1 LEAEI
6 AATDTSAKVVKIK
19 DVKVTAVQ
27 PTGFRHYIDIQGAV
41 DAEDNVAVQPLQ
53 PGKVMRILVNE
64 GDQVKAGQ
72 LLAELEH
79 DIQTKQLNSLQPQLD
94 LAKDM
99 FARQQRLW
107 DQKIGSEMQYLQA
120 KTQKESI
127 EKQME
132 TLQEQIDMSLIKA
145 PIAGTVDHVGLK
157 IGQIAMSMTVEPA
170 FRIVNLSNLKVKGEI
185 AEAYAS
191 KVKKGNPVL
200 LHFPDLNKD
209 VTANISFVERVIDPL
224 TRTFT
229 TEANLSGDNSEY
241 HPNQVV
247 ILKVVDYENTAA
259 FVIPI
264 NSVQNS
270 STEQFVYIAEQEG
283 DHFIARKR
291 LVQVG
296 NTYDGNA
303 EILAGLNA
311 NDQLI
316 TSGQF
321 DLADGV
327 QIKF

>member
-1 LEAEI
+1 M
-6 AATDTSAKVVKIK
+6 
-19 DVKVTAVQ
+19 
-27 PTGFRHYIDIQGAV
+27 Y
-41 DAEDNVAVQPLQ
+41 
-53 PGKVMRILVNE
+53 
-64 GDQVKAGQ
+64 
-72 LLAELEH
+72 
-79 DIQTKQLNSLQPQLD
+79 
-94 LAKDM
+94 
-99 FARQQRLW
+99 ARQQRLW
-107 DQKIGSEMQYLQA
+107 EQKIGSEMQYLQA

-157 IGQIAMSMTVEPA
+157 LGQIAMSMSLEPA

-191 KVKKGNPVL
+191 KVKKGNQVL

-229 TEANLSGDNSEY
+229 TEANLTGDNSEY

-270 STEQFVYIAEQEG
+270 STEQFVYIAEQAG
-283 DHFIARKR
+283 DHFVARKR

-303 EILAGLNA
+303 EILSGLNA